1 MKSSQ
6 LLDLYNKGKLQK
18 RSARWFRNLGNVE
31 GSVNLPQKVRE
42 LIARKSL
49 EAIPKNIKRF
59 IDMEHEDTETLIKS
73 QANMSTS
80 VDEYDF
86 YQTLYTVGE
95 KSLARRW
102 DKQKREVW
110 SKFKAQRPDVYNSY
124 NAWMWRRGKSGATY
138 WYDNVEFEVG
148 DGHGVVLTTL
158 YVEFEDEYTIGEDLL
173 NDPSKLLW
181 TRRGNRSQ
189 LVIEYSFYEEIVLFA
204 SFE

>member
-49 EAIPKNIKRF
+49 EAVPKNIRRF
-59 IDMEHEDTETLIKS
+59 IDMEHENTEILIKN

-80 VDEYDF
+80 EDKYDF
-86 YQTLYTVGE
+86 FKTVYDVGD

-102 DKQKREVW
+102 DMQKKEVW
-110 SKFKAQRPDVYNSY
+110 SAFKSQRPDVYNSY
-124 NAWMWRRGKSGATY
+124 NSWMWRRGKSGVNY
-138 WYDNVEFEVG
+138 WYDNVEFDSG
-148 DGHGVVLTTL
+148 GSHGIVTTTL
-158 YVEFEDEYTIGEDLL
+158 DVSDEEYTIGEDIL
-173 NDPSKLLW
+173 NDPSKLL
-181 TRRGNRSQ
+181 RMHRASRSQ
-189 LVIEYSFYEEIVLFA
+189 LVIEYDFYDKNVVFA